1 MLFQLKLGAMKMY
14 NNLLFSSDLQCSVS
28 ALGFLLLD
36 IEVTG
41 PKYSFYSFVQ
51 DQVKEMEKSFEP
63 DETEDEYFR

>member
-1 MLFQLKLGAMKMY
+1 MKMY

-41 PKYSFYSFVQ
+41 PKYSLYSFVQ